1 MNYNRLPWS
10 YIIIMYDHCMDMFFL
25 NLARAL
31 NGFKQRLAVIKWDLT
46 QVYLAPNIVSLTTE
60 LEDSRKIYNSI
71 K

>member
-1 MNYNRLPWS
+1 
-10 YIIIMYDHCMDMFFL
+10 MDMFFL

-60 LEDSRKIYNSI
+60 LEDGRKIYNNI